1 MALTDKQES
10 FVQWLIQGKSQR
22 EAYKL
27 AGYKTDSMAD
37 SVIDVKASELLKNGK
52 VMVRYEELR
61 TRLVKEAEDECII
74 TAKEVLRRWKEIA
87 FADPNE
93 IIHFRRVCCRYC
105 FGDDHA
111 YQWKDE
117 EEYWNAVQFAR
128 SAAKEDEQP
137 NIPSNEGGYG
147 YDDTLRPH
155 PKCPKCKGE
164 GHGEIHATDTRD
176 LSPQGRALY
185 AGVKQTK
192 DGFEIKM
199 QDQGKALENIARHLG
214 MFTDN
219 TNVNLK
225 GGLNNTTQD
234 LTQLSPEERRARIDE
249 LNRRRGNGAAGA
261 S

>member
-1 MALTDKQES
+1 MALTDKQEK
-10 FVQWLIQGKSQR
+10 FVQWLINGKSQR

-27 AGYKTDSMAD
+27 AGYKTDAMTD
-37 SVIDVKASELLKNGK
+37 SVIDIEASKLFKNPK
-52 VMVRYEELR
+52 VSLRFEELHS
-61 TRLVKEAEDECII
+61 RLVKEAEDECII
-74 TAKEVLRRWKEIA
+74 SAKDVLKRWKEIA

-105 FGDDHA
+105 FGINHE

-117 EEYWNAVQFAR
+117 AEYQRAVNAAT
-128 SAAKEDEQP
+128 SAANEDETP
-137 NIPSNEGGYG
+137 VIPDNEGGYG
-147 YDDTLRPH
+147 YDDTIRPH

-176 LSPQGRALY
+176 LSPQGKALY

-214 MFTDN
+214 MFTE
-219 TNVNLK
+219 NLK
-225 GGLNNTTQD
+225 VD
-234 LTQLSPEERRARIDE
+234 LTVKKLEDFFA
-249 LNRRRGNGAAGA
+249 
-261 S
+261 